1 MKSVT
6 LFISNWGLLLLLL
19 VSNGDL
25 KSNTRGQQ
33 KYAKL
38 A

>member
-6 LFISNWGLLLLLL
+6 LFISNWGLLLWLWLLLL

-25 KSNTRGQQ
+25 KSNTRGQ
-33 KYAKL
+33 
-38 A
+38 

>member
-6 LFISNWGLLLLLL
+6 LFISNWGLLLWLLLL

-25 KSNTRGQQ
+25 KSNTRGQ
-33 KYAKL
+33 
-38 A
+38 